1 MMAVWPP
8 EPEPERVTD
17 GPQGPPW
24 WTALAALGVVVCA
37 GLVAFAATLGVA
49 AGLRVLGWWP

>member
-17 GPQGPPW
+17 GPQGPPL
-24 WTALAALGVVVCA
+24 WTALAALGFVLGA
-37 GLVAFAATLGVA
+37 GLAAFALPLGV
-49 AGLRVLGWWP
+49 VWWWWP

>member
-1 MMAVWPP
+1 MS
-8 EPEPERVTD
+8 EPQPERVTD

-37 GLVAFAATLGVA
+37 GLVAFVVTLGVG